1 MFDSFVWMLI
11 LIRDILVY
19 ICDECCLNCGKLVVN
34 FDIKS
39 LIMIEIK
46 CEVL

>member
-1 MFDSFVWMLI
+1 MLI
-11 LIRDILVY
+11 LISDILVY
-19 ICDECCLNCGKLVVN
+19 ICGECFLNCGKLVVN

>member
-1 MFDSFVWMLI
+1 MLI

-19 ICDECCLNCGKLVVN
+19 ICVECFLNCGKLVVN

-39 LIMIEIK
+39 LMMIDIK
-46 CEVL
+46 CEVM